1 MSDASPPAAAT
12 PAFQSSPVNS
22 KQCAATG
29 RTACPRRGRP
39 LSPPTPRPR
48 RLRAPRRPQVQPDHD
63 AQGGALRARD
73 GPAVAAAPQGTAPA
87 RPAAAPRAPAP
98 RSPPSTLG
106 HRAVLSQPPPP
117 RPQYLHESRHR
128 HAISRVRGNKGR
140 FVNLSGGG
148 RRPESSLRGERLRAA
163 LRVCARQPCCPGTL
177 SHARATLCPAASQRT
192 PIRPPP
198 PRRRRRPRSP
208 TSPTP
213 STSETPTGPRGPSR
227 AAERRGACAPRLQ
240 PRSRFEV
247 HSPTQEERREPVQRD
262 VSIRRRRTNRSVFLI
277 ALVAFATGLL

>member
-22 KQCAATG
+22 KQCAAPG

-48 RLRAPRRPQVQPDHD
+48 RLRAPRRLQVQPDHD
-63 AQGGALRARD
+63 AQGGASQRETVRPSLPRPKARRP
-73 GPAVAAAPQGTAPA
+73 PAQRAPA
-87 RPAAAPRAPAP
+87 RPRPMPARTRP
-98 RSPPSTLG
+98 GAL
-106 HRAVLSQPPPP
+106 LSQPPP
-117 RPQYLHESRHR
+117 RPQDARACHR

-140 FVNLSGGG
+140 FVNLSRGG

-163 LRVCARQPCCPGTL
+163 SSARGGRTALARL
-177 SHARATLCPAASQRT
+177 SRALPSPPSQRT

-198 PRRRRRPRSP
+198 SSSTTTEVADFTEPP
-208 TSPTP
+208 
-213 STSETPTGPRGPSR
+213 TSETPTTRGL
-227 AAERRGACAPRLQ
+227 AGQLRGGECAPRLQ

-247 HSPTQEERREPVQRD
+247 HSPTQEEDASLCSVM
-262 VSIRRRRTNRSVFLI
+262 SIRRRRTNRSVPI
-277 ALVAFATGLL
+277 ALKPATGLL

>member
-1 MSDASPPAAAT
+1 MSDASPPAAPT

-22 KQCAATG
+22 KQCAVPG

-63 AQGGALRARD
+63 AQGGALCARD

-87 RPAAAPRAPAP
+87 RPAPAPRAPAP
-98 RSPPSTLG
+98 RIPPSTPVTGPCSASLPLLG
-106 HRAVLSQPPPP
+106 RSICTSRATATRSAAYAATRAASSTSPG
-117 RPQYLHESRHR
+117 
-128 HAISRVRGNKGR
+128 AGA
-140 FVNLSGGG
+140 G
-148 RRPESSLRGERLRAA
+148 RRARCEVNACALPRLRAA
-163 LRVCARQPCCPGTL
+163 VALP
-177 SHARATLCPAASQRT
+177 SHALSRALPSLPSQRT
-192 PIRPPP
+192 RTRPPP

-227 AAERRGACAPRLQ
+227 AAERREPALLA
-240 PRSRFEV
+240 S
-247 HSPTQEERREPVQRD
+247 SPEADSKCKDQGQD
-262 VSIRRRRTNRSVFLI
+262 VSLCSVMCESPRRRRRTNRVCF
-277 ALVAFATGLL
+277 

>member
-22 KQCAATG
+22 KQCAAPG

-63 AQGGALRARD
+63 AQGGALCARD

-163 LRVCARQPCCPGTL
+163 LRVCARRPCCPGTL
-177 SHARATLCPAASQRT
+177 SHARYPHCPRSERGFAR
-192 PIRPPP
+192 RLLVDDDDRGRRLHGR
-198 PRRRRRPRSP
+198 PRRRGHRLARVALAGQLRGGEPALLASSP
-208 TSPTP
+208 EADSK
-213 STSETPTGPRGPSR
+213 
-227 AAERRGACAPRLQ
+227 CIRLLK
-240 PRSRFEV
+240 RK
-247 HSPTQEERREPVQRD
+247 T
-262 VSIRRRRTNRSVFLI
+262 
-277 ALVAFATGLL
+277 

>member
-22 KQCAATG
+22 KQCAAPG

-63 AQGGALRARD
+63 AQGGALCARD

-98 RSPPSTLG
+98 RRPPSTPVTGPCSASCPLLG
-106 HRAVLSQPPPP
+106 RSICTSRATATRSAACAATRAASSTSPGAAAGQ
-117 RPQYLHESRHR
+117 RARCE
-128 HAISRVRGNKGR
+128 
-140 FVNLSGGG
+140 VNACALPCASARGG
-148 RRPESSLRGERLRAA
+148 RTALARSL
-163 LRVCARQPCCPGTL
+163 T
-177 SHARATLCPAASQRT
+177 RATLRPAASQRT

-247 HSPTQEERREPVQRD
+247 HSPKRTRRREPVQRD